1 MVYFGCA
8 PGFACFNLM
17 RGKNP
22 GCIARRLEHAGET
35 SDGAPML
42 RIEDILAISQEW
54 FTTRLYSVGDV
65 IIIPSLVAW

>member
-22 GCIARRLEHAGET
+22 GCIARRLEHAMAT
-35 SDGAPML
+35 SGGAPTL
-42 RIEDILAISQEW
+42 TIEDILAISQE
-54 FTTRLYSVGDV
+54 
-65 IIIPSLVAW
+65 